1 VKPSTDKRLDWP
13 SDTRGQSQ
21 QNKQG
26 GKISSP
32 PISDVTWAIDATQ
45 LGVRFGATV
54 ALRDASVQVEQ
65 GTIHALVGENGA
77 GKSTFLGVIA
87 GRVVPNSGSLS
98 IFGVPHE
105 FGIPRSAKRLG
116 VAAIYQELTI
126 IPALSA
132 HANVFLGQEKAK
144 CGLLSEAWMRKR
156 FNELCQQLGVE
167 FSPDTV
173 AGRLSVADQQM
184 LEIMRGVQSNAR
196 LLLFDEPTASLA
208 LPEREALF
216 RLMRQLRDSGVT
228 MMFVSH
234 NLDEVLGIADSVTVF
249 RDGGV
254 AAAKSRSEWQKSS
267 LVRAMIG
274 HEISEQK
281 PTPKPAR
288 SRGAAPLLAA
298 RNVSLPG
305 AVTGVDLELFAG
317 EIIGI
322 GGLVGSGRTSLLR
335 SLAGLEPTSQGELSL
350 NGEPA
355 EWPRTPRE
363 GLRLGIAMVP
373 EDRKTQG
380 LVLGMSSI
388 DNIALTHYARVSKVG
403 VLSAGAMSAAARRV
417 AKEFGFDERRI
428 ATPMR
433 YLSGGNQQKILLG
446 KWHIRSPNVLLID
459 EPTRGIDV
467 GAKEEIMA
475 TLRRLAEGGL
485 GLIVVSSELEE
496 VVAISHRVI
505 VLSEGR
511 MAATLDAGDQPVS
524 VQDILTAAFKLSK
537 ESPHGLG

>member
-1 VKPSTDKRLDWP
+1 VKLSTDKKVNWP
-13 SDTRGQSQ
+13 SGTQGQSQ
-21 QNKQG
+21 RKSG
-26 GKISSP
+26 GGEISLSP
-32 PISDVTWAIDATQ
+32 TSDVRWAIDATE
-45 LGVRFGATV
+45 LEVRFGPTV
-54 ALRDASVQVEQ
+54 ALRDTTVKVAP

-87 GRVVPNSGSLS
+87 GRIVPNSGSVH

-105 FGIPRSAKRLG
+105 FGRPRNAKRLG

-132 HANVFLGQEKAK
+132 QANVFLGQEKAK
-144 CGLLSEAWMRKR
+144 CGLLYEVSMRDR
-156 FNELCQQLGVE
+156 FRELCEQLGVD
-167 FSPDTV
+167 FAPDAA

-184 LEIMRGVQSNAR
+184 LEIMRGIQSNAR

-216 RLMRQLRDSGVT
+216 RLMRQLRESGVT

-234 NLDEVLGIADSVTVF
+234 NLDEVLEIADSVTVF

-254 AAAKSRSEWQKSS
+254 AAAKPRSQWQKSS

-274 HEISEQK
+274 HEISEQL
-281 PTPKPAR
+281 PTPKPR
-288 SRGAAPLLAA
+288 RPRGAAPLLAA
-298 RNVSLPG
+298 RNISLPG

-317 EIIGI
+317 EIVGI

-335 SLAGLEPTSQGELSL
+335 ALAGLEPMSHGELNL
-350 NGEPA
+350 NGEAA

-388 DNIALTHYARVSKVG
+388 DNIALTDYARVSKAG
-403 VLSAGAMSAAARRV
+403 ILSTDAMIAAASRV

-428 ATPMR
+428 ASPMR
-433 YLSGGNQQKILLG
+433 HLSGGNQQKILLG
-446 KWHIRSPNVLLID
+446 KWRIRSPAVLLVD

-511 MAATLDAGDQPVS
+511 MVATLDADDKPVS

-537 ESPHGLG
+537 ESAHGLG